1 MRGFICLQV
10 EKKTYMLSELEKKNY
25 FFVRRLAFQCMH
37 SVIICYYIS
46 IVAKLVVYLV
56 EIFDYENLAYCV
68 TLLDYTS

>member
-1 MRGFICLQV
+1 
-10 EKKTYMLSELEKKNY
+10 MLTIRKENIHVIRTREKNY